1 MMCGHEKRL
10 MWLGLGE
17 AGMNLALSV
26 TLVLMFKSVLC
37 VALGS
42 LVATCFFG
50 WVFIWPW
57 AAKEAGIGSWKLARA
72 VLFPAWVAC
81 WPLIG
86 LFSIIRSLPKAS
98 ASDSPGLFL
107 LEGALAGVV
116 AAIGLWKLGLD
127 DDERAKFAGYF
138 LRRFSRRSAA

>member
-26 TLVLMFKSVLC
+26 ALVVMFKSVLC

-42 LVATCFFG
+42 LIATCFFG
-50 WVFIWPW
+50 WLFIWPW
-57 AAKEAGIGSWKLARA
+57 AAKEAGIGSWQLARA
-72 VLFPAWVAC
+72 VLIPAWVAC

-86 LFSIIRSLPKAS
+86 LISVIRLLPKLS
-98 ASDSPGLFL
+98 ASDSFGLFAI
-107 LEGALAGVV
+107 EGTIAAVV
-116 AAIGLWKLGLD
+116 AAVGLWKLALD
-127 DDERAKFAGYF
+127 DDERSKFSGYF
-138 LRRFSRRSAA
+138 LRRFGRRSAA